1 MRIFSTLTLLSFLRL
16 AYPNLI
22 DLGILIGAEGAFRNG
37 LFGLQIDFLK
47 KLFRNVEIS
56 NKAVLPGIIKYGGKP
71 FIQNRLG
78 SIISNEGLMQTLDNT
93 NIPFKETYNVKET
106 FRKVLNEFFLDDT
119 KDRISSAA
127 KILLFFTSKP
137 IGNPE
142 VVLKLRQRGI
152 KVIVV
157 GMGTEVDAADLFPL
171 TGTNDLIFIGDDEM
185 HLFGQVKRVEEEL
198 TSPGKPIEQHV
209 SMLSD

>member
-1 MRIFSTLTLLSFLRL
+1 MRIFSTLTLLSFLHL

-119 KDRISSAA
+119 KDRRDPAA

-171 TGTNDLIFIGDDEM
+171 TETNDLIFIGDDEM
-185 HLFGQVKRVEEEL
+185 HLFGQVKHVEEEL